1 MFTSRVLFRPLLA
14 VTLMAATSSAS
25 IDLIEEVSFTVR
37 GLSGQIEQIKFNDI
51 DGDGFPEVLA
61 SDGQDIVLYS
71 VTGDSVVFAVPL
83 DTAYL
88 ARPINFRI
96 ELGDVNRDSIG
107 DVVVGYCGFDSW
119 LFDHDHRFIA
129 YDGASQF
136 QQADSVFARSYGYH
150 MWGPSYVPG
159 ITAFQALD
167 FDGDGYNELLVSFDS
182 SQGWSDAQLT
192 VGSTHLYHAFP
203 DSLRWQQ
210 DYVVNDMRFFDTQ
223 ANENW
228 FISTEFSYN
237 EFNMP
242 GVDFAH
248 TIVKPVLIKPSGELV
263 RIKLE
268 DDDFHLVA
276 TTTLTSRVYRIGCVG
291 QLVGGSN
298 LPDMVL
304 TYDWRVVYIEGN
316 PDSVVSHGEHGS
328 EQAVYS
334 FSSLSTAEKVWSD
347 DKNYLQYFYHSDFP
361 GYYFVISGHLLTQHR
376 GSDGSTN
383 QTFDNLPDGL
393 KDWVYPYGDEQPRL
407 VVSDGNQVSLYRMD
421 IVTGIADGRG
431 TPALPKFF
439 ELGQPYPNP
448 FNAQVTIPVTMLRTG
463 RLKVD
468 VFNLLGRK
476 VATVYDGPASVGQR
490 DYHWDAEV
498 FASGVYLFKATTA
511 GETATIKATLL
522 K

>member
-1 MFTSRVLFRPLLA
+1 MVVSRVLCWFGLVA
-14 VTLMAATSSAS
+14 VLTAVVTEAS
-25 IDLIEEVSFTVR
+25 IELVEEANFTVR
-37 GLSGQIEQIKFNDI
+37 GLSEQIEQIKFNDI

-71 VTGDSVVFAVPL
+71 VTGDSVVFAIPI

-88 ARPINFRI
+88 ARPINYRI
-96 ELGDVNRDSIG
+96 ELGDVNRDSVV

-119 LFDHDHRFIA
+119 MFHHDHRFIA

-136 QQADSVFARSYGYH
+136 LQADSVFAQSYGYH
-150 MWGPSYVPG
+150 MWGPSFVPG

-167 FDGDGYNELLVSFDS
+167 FDGDGYNELLISYDS
-182 SQGWSDAQLT
+182 SMGVGDYQGT

-210 DYVVNDMRFFDTQ
+210 DYVVNDMRFFDTK

-228 FISTEFSYN
+228 FITTEFSFN
-237 EFNMP
+237 EFDMP

-263 RIKLE
+263 RIRLE
-268 DDDFHLVA
+268 DNDFHLVA
-276 TTTLTSRVYRIGCVG
+276 TTTLTSRVYRVGCVG
-291 QLVGGSN
+291 QLIGGSN

-316 PDSVVSHGEHGS
+316 PDSVVSHDEHGS

-361 GYYFVISGHLLTQHR
+361 GYYFVIRGNLLAQHR
-376 GSDGSTN
+376 GTDGSVN

-407 VVSDGNQVSLYRMD
+407 VVSNGNQVSLYRMD
-421 IVTGIADGRG
+421 IVTGVDDGDG
-431 TPALPKFF
+431 TLPLPESFV
-439 ELGQPYPNP
+439 LGQPYPNP
-448 FNAQVTIPVTMLRTG
+448 FNAQVTIPVTMLRAG
-463 RLKVD
+463 RLRVD

-476 VATVYDGPASVGQR
+476 VATVYNGPASVGQR
-490 DYHWDAEV
+490 DCHWNAEEY
-498 FASGVYLFKATTA
+498 ASGVYLFKATTA